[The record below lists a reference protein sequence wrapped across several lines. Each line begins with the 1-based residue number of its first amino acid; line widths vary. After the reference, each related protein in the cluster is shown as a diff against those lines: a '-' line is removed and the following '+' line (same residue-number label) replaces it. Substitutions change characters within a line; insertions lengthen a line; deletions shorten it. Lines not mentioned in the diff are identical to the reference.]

1 MRMTVSADLYPLRLY
16 RSRFVV
22 PLAQTGACLP
32 RQLLHAVGYAALDI
46 PQHRLLLLFGELLA
60 HDDGLH
66 AVRSAVVAQALVVEV
81 GGDLQAFVADLAEGQ
96 VPYRRNRQRRD
107 RIC

>member
-1 MRMTVSADLYPLRLY
+1 M
-16 RSRFVV
+16 

-60 HDDGLH
+60 YDDGLH
-66 AVRSAVVAQALVVEV
+66 AVAVVAQALVVEV
-81 GGDLQAFVADLAEGQ
+81 GGDLQAFVADLAEWQCRIVEIDNVGI
-96 VPYRRNRQRRD
+96 VFVDDVYRAVVELVEV
-107 RIC
+107 CLVGL